1 MAQVRIPSCLKY
13 PTLHSIPVSDRWSPE
28 DKETLWPWLLRGIYE
43 MKGGVVGRT
52 VLMTNVVEYI
62 KKKNYWGNEQEL
74 EKYLRINA
82 GDSYRRNL
90 YKITRWMVDRGL
102 LRPHAGFNEVSITR
116 QGINMLGRRFP
127 ELE

>member
-1 MAQVRIPSCLKY
+1 MAQIRKPSCLKY

-28 DKETLWPWLLRGIYE
+28 DNEILWPWLLRGIYE

-62 KKKNYWGNEQEL
+62 KKKNYWGNEREL

-82 GDSYRRNL
+82 GDSYRHNL
-90 YKITRWMVDRGL
+90 YKITRWMVDRDF

-116 QGINMLGRRFP
+116 QGINMLGKRFP
-127 ELE
+127 ELQ